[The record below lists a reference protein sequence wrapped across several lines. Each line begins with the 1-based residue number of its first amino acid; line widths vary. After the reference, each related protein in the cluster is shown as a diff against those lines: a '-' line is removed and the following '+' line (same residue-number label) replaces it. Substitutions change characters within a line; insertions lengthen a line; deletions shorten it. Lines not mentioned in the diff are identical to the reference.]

1 MRCLNVLYQKKGPHI
16 PRKDVCPHEEILV
29 DTNLIP
35 LNSCFRSSLKAKV
48 LQLALIR
55 IQVVAIAIDIVAP
68 TTTTLH
74 QVHHIIATEIITKI
88 EITIEVIETVKEVI
102 EAVIKN
108 VIMLAFS
115 AKSET
120 KKLAP
125 PAAQAQEIQRVQR
138 VQITRNMLV
147 SAWPIHVQVW
157 RGVSNTSTAI

>member
-1 MRCLNVLYQKKGPHI
+1 MLH
-16 PRKDVCPHEEILV
+16 
-29 DTNLIP
+29 
-35 LNSCFRSSLKAKV
+35 
-48 LQLALIR
+48 LALIR
-55 IQVVAIAIDIVAP
+55 IQAVAIAIDIVAP
-68 TTTTLH
+68 TTTTTLH
-74 QVHHIIATEIITKI
+74 QVHHIIETEIITKI
-88 EITIEVIETVKEVI
+88 EVTIEVKEVI

-120 KKLAP
+120 KKVAP

>member
-1 MRCLNVLYQKKGPHI
+1 MYLPNFF
-16 PRKDVCPHEEILV
+16 
-29 DTNLIP
+29 NF
-35 LNSCFRSSLKAKV
+35 SSRSSLKAKV
-48 LQLALIR
+48 LHLALIR
-55 IQVVAIAIDIVAP
+55 IQAVAIAIDIVAP
-68 TTTTLH
+68 TTTTTLH
-74 QVHHIIATEIITKI
+74 QVHHIIETEIITKI
-88 EITIEVIETVKEVI
+88 EVTIEVKEVI

-120 KKLAP
+120 KKVAP

>member
-1 MRCLNVLYQKKGPHI
+1 MLH
-16 PRKDVCPHEEILV
+16 
-29 DTNLIP
+29 
-35 LNSCFRSSLKAKV
+35 
-48 LQLALIR
+48 LALIR
-55 IQVVAIAIDIVAP
+55 IQAVAIAIDIVAP
-68 TTTTLH
+68 TTTTTLH
-74 QVHHIIATEIITKI
+74 QVHHIIETEIITKI
-88 EITIEVIETVKEVI
+88 EVIIEVIETVKEVI

-120 KKLAP
+120 KKLATPP
-125 PAAQAQEIQRVQR
+125 PAAQATQEIIIQVRVRR

>member
-1 MRCLNVLYQKKGPHI
+1 MLH
-16 PRKDVCPHEEILV
+16 
-29 DTNLIP
+29 
-35 LNSCFRSSLKAKV
+35 
-48 LQLALIR
+48 LALIR
-55 IQVVAIAIDIVAP
+55 IQVAVAIAIDIVAP
-68 TTTTLH
+68 TTTTTLH
-74 QVHHIIATEIITKI
+74 QVHHIIEIEIITKI
-88 EITIEVIETVKEVI
+88 EVTIEVIETVKEVI

-125 PAAQAQEIQRVQR
+125 PAAQAQEIIQRVQR

-157 RGVSNTSTAI
+157 RGVSNTSTVI

>member
-1 MRCLNVLYQKKGPHI
+1 MLH
-16 PRKDVCPHEEILV
+16 
-29 DTNLIP
+29 
-35 LNSCFRSSLKAKV
+35 
-48 LQLALIR
+48 LALIR
-55 IQVVAIAIDIVAP
+55 IQVVAAIAIDIVAP
-68 TTTTLH
+68 TTTLH
-74 QVHHIIATEIITKI
+74 QVHHIIETEIITKI
-88 EITIEVIETVKEVI
+88 EVTIEVKEVI

-120 KKLAP
+120 KKVAP

>member
-1 MRCLNVLYQKKGPHI
+1 MGSMAERTIFPNEL
-16 PRKDVCPHEEILV
+16 ILV
-29 DTNLIP
+29 HYLIFFD
-35 LNSCFRSSLKAKV
+35 LRSRSSLKAKV
-48 LQLALIR
+48 LHLALIR
-55 IQVVAIAIDIVAP
+55 IQVAVAIAIDIVAP

-74 QVHHIIATEIITKI
+74 QVHHIIETEIITKI
-88 EITIEVIETVKEVI
+88 EVTIEVIETVKEVI

-125 PAAQAQEIQRVQR
+125 PAAQAQEIIQRVQR

>member
-1 MRCLNVLYQKKGPHI
+1 MGSMAERTIFPNEL
-16 PRKDVCPHEEILV
+16 ILV
-29 DTNLIP
+29 HYLIFFD
-35 LNSCFRSSLKAKV
+35 LRSRSSLKAKV
-48 LQLALIR
+48 LHLALIR
-55 IQVVAIAIDIVAP
+55 IQVAVAIAIDIVAP
-68 TTTTLH
+68 TTTTTLH
-74 QVHHIIATEIITKI
+74 QVHHIIEIITKI
-88 EITIEVIETVKEVI
+88 EVTIEVIERVKEVI

-125 PAAQAQEIQRVQR
+125 PAAQAQEIIQRVQR

>member
-1 MRCLNVLYQKKGPHI
+1 MAERTIFPNEL
-16 PRKDVCPHEEILV
+16 ILV
-29 DTNLIP
+29 HYLIFFD
-35 LNSCFRSSLKAKV
+35 LRSRSSLKAKV
-48 LQLALIR
+48 LHLALIR
-55 IQVVAIAIDIVAP
+55 IQVAVAIAIDIVAP
-68 TTTTLH
+68 TTTTTTLH
-74 QVHHIIATEIITKI
+74 QVHHIIEIITKI
-88 EITIEVIETVKEVI
+88 EVTIEVIERVKEVI

-125 PAAQAQEIQRVQR
+125 PAAQAQEIIQRVRR